1 MLRFCCLAFCLGGLP
16 ALAAEASTE
25 ATRRVTTVN
34 ADASGRLVRR
44 TVVVQ
49 PRVVKSSLATEV
61 REEKAAPV
69 PLAADASVNEII
81 EHAAERHKVDPL
93 LVHSVIQVES
103 AYNKYAVSPKGAMG
117 MMQLMP
123 ATARSLGVR
132 NPFDPRENI
141 EAGVR
146 YLKQLQDT
154 FGDLRHALAAYNAG
168 PGAVSKYGTIP
179 PYAETQ
185 NYVYQVGKRLGN
197 ARRVQRAQTSVKTV
211 ELPKRIEQTV
221 DEEGRLHLRMR

>member
-1 MLRFCCLAFCLGGLP
+1 MRSFCSLALVLGALP
-16 ALAAEASTE
+16 VLAAEANTE
-25 ATRRVTTVN
+25 AARQVTMVR
-34 ADASGRLVRR
+34 ADSSGKLVRR
-44 TVVVQ
+44 TIVVQ
-49 PRVVKSSLATEV
+49 PRVIQASLPGAP
-61 REEKAAPV
+61 REERSAPMN
-69 PLAADASVNEII
+69 LAPDASVNEII

-168 PGAVSKYGTIP
+168 PGAVSKYRTIP

-185 NYVYQVGKRLGN
+185 NYVFQVGKRLGN
-197 ARRVQRAQTSVKTV
+197 ARRAQREQVSVKTV
-211 ELPKRIEQTV
+211 ELPKKIEQTV

>member
-1 MLRFCCLAFCLGGLP
+1 MRCFCSLAVVLGALP
-16 ALAAEASTE
+16 LLAAEANTE
-25 ATRRVTTVN
+25 ATRQLTTIR
-34 ADASGRLVRR
+34 ADASGKLVRR

-49 PRVVKSSLATEV
+49 PRVISSAVLSGA
-61 REEKAAPV
+61 REEKPV
-69 PLAADASVNEII
+69 PAALAADASVNEII

-141 EAGVR
+141 EAGVK

-168 PGAVSKYGTIP
+168 PGAVSRYGTIP

-197 ARRVQRAQTSVKTV
+197 ARRVQREQVSVKTV
-211 ELPKRIEQTV
+211 ELPKRIERTV
-221 DEEGRLHLRMR
+221 DEAGTVHLRMR

>member
-1 MLRFCCLAFCLGGLP
+1 MLRFCCFAFSLGGLA
-16 ALAAEASTE
+16 ALAAEANIE
-25 ATRRVTTVN
+25 ATRRVMTVK

-49 PRVVKSSLATEV
+49 PRVIQPTLATES
-61 REEKAAPV
+61 REEKAVPV